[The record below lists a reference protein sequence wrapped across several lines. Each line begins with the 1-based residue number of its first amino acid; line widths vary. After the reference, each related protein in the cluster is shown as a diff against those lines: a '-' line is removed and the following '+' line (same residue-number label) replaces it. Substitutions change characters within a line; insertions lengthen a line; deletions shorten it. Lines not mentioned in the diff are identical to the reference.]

1 MDHRKLSIIVC
12 QDLIDPLKN
21 HKQRDRWLQLL
32 VLGHG
37 CFGTLHCPG
46 FIRCRHRGPQETPV
60 TCLPWLLRNYQRSRS
75 PDSWGRLAAWMP
87 RFLHTVGVPEAT
99 SNEIDG

>member
-1 MDHRKLSIIVC
+1 MDHRKLLIIVC

-46 FIRCRHRGPQETPV
+46 SLGVATDAPQETFV
-60 TCLPWLLRNYQRSRS
+60 TCLPVSNSS
-75 PDSWGRLAAWMP
+75 PKDHRERG
-87 RFLHTVGVPEAT
+87 
-99 SNEIDG
+99 